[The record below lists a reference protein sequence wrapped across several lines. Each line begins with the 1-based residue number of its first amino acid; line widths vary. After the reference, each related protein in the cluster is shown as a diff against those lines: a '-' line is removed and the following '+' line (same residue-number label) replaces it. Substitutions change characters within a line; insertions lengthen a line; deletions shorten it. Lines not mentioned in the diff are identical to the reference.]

1 MTTTP
6 LFTKKA
12 ILETNNINK
21 ENILHYQRLIL
32 QTNKVIKKD
41 VKIMMYLDLKKANL
55 EKIKDYE
62 LKILAFTDKKKLMQS
77 EAEIKEKYNIEKKEK
92 DQIEKV
98 KSEIEKRTKR
108 QLDFE
113 ATSETEELRNVIKL
127 YLESEKR

>member
-127 YLESEKR
+127 YLES